1 MSNKITNTSNSWH
14 TWGSVVD
21 DAILSD
27 RELDMTAKVV
37 FWTLCTFATPQN
49 RSCFPKVSTIA
60 DKMGVSVRTVQY
72 ALADLEGRGVIRR
85 QYNFDHSQPR
95 ERRQKTTTY
104 YLIGHKAECYG
115 GDGQMEDFYESPT
128 VTIEN
133 EPEYDT
139 LGDFTYA
146 TCCTTSVQGIAPQEV
161 YQNKD
166 TYIPKGESESPSQDS
181 QEHVEENEVTSHQSQ
196 KQHDSDQQKKTQL
209 DKAQFPGKP
218 FVAQAILTPDD
229 APHSMRPTAELFL
242 IKTGR
247 AGLTNADISAFRE
260 LNGLHTPARIQTEI
274 YTQLKKFAAKGR
286 PASSLN
292 MPYIASV
299 LRKQKP
305 TFKPLS
311 PGYDK
316 TPEELAAIEKACRD
330 LNACVITTP
339 DDMTEEEAIAMM
351 ERTDALLRE
360 MGEL

>member
-1 MSNKITNTSNSWH
+1 MYNDT
-14 TWGSVVD
+14 TWGWDKWSAVENG
-21 DAILSD
+21 AICATELSSNA
-27 RELDMTAKVV
+27 RAVYS
-37 FWTLCTFATPQN
+37 TLCTFATPTK
-49 RSCFPKVSTIA
+49 RYCWPKVATIA
-60 DKMGVSVRTVQY
+60 ARIKRSVRTVQRG
-72 ALADLEGRGVIRR
+72 LRELEAAHRIETKRR
-85 QYNFDHSQPR
+85 VKIKGMR
-95 ERRQKTTTY
+95 LTVY
-104 YLIGHKAECYG
+104 YLLGNEGKISHQNDQRNDEEEGLFEPPFYPS
-115 GDGQMEDFYESPT
+115 EDMSVIADVDQVVTTHMTDLSPKE
-128 VTIEN
+128 VDSEN
-133 EPEYDT
+133 
-139 LGDFTYA
+139 
-146 TCCTTSVQGIAPQEV
+146 
-161 YQNKD
+161 K

-181 QEHVEENEVTSHQSQ
+181 QEHVEANNVTSHQSQ
-196 KQHDSDQQKKTQL
+196 EQHDSDQQKKTQL
-209 DKAQFPGKP
+209 DKAQFSGKP
-218 FVAQAILTPDD
+218 FEAQAILTPDD

-242 IKTGR
+242 MKTGR

-292 MPYIASV
+292 MSYIASV

-311 PGYDK
+311 PGDDK